1 MEAKAIA
8 KYVRVSPRKAGQI
21 CSLVRGKNVDEA
33 LAILKFTPRGAAAD
47 IAKVVKSAKANAEN
61 NHEMNAENL
70 YIASIVANQGPTIKR
85 FMPRAQGRATMI
97 RKRTSHIEVVVK
109 EKNKDTKW
117 AKAIVEA
124 YRSKEFKE
132 YLDKNN
138 NGLWY
143 VPSYN

>member
-70 YIASIVANQGPTIKR
+70 YIESIVANQGPTIKR

-109 EKNKDTKW
+109 EKNSH
-117 AKAIVEA
+117 
-124 YRSKEFKE
+124 R
-132 YLDKNN
+132 
-138 NGLWY
+138 
-143 VPSYN
+143 

>member
-21 CSLVRGKNVDEA
+21 CGLVRGKNVDEA

-61 NHEMNAENL
+61 NHEMNTESL

-97 RKRTSHIEVVVK
+97 RKRTSHIEVILK
-109 EKNKDTKW
+109 EKK
-117 AKAIVEA
+117 
-124 YRSKEFKE
+124 
-132 YLDKNN
+132 
-138 NGLWY
+138 
-143 VPSYN
+143 

>member
-21 CSLVRGKNVDEA
+21 CSLVRGKDVNEA

-97 RKRTSHIEVVVK
+97 RKRTSHIEVVLK
-109 EKNKDTKW
+109 EKK
-117 AKAIVEA
+117 
-124 YRSKEFKE
+124 
-132 YLDKNN
+132 
-138 NGLWY
+138 
-143 VPSYN
+143 

>member
-70 YIASIVANQGPTIKR
+70 YIASIVAKQGPTIKR

-97 RKRTSHIEVVVK
+97 RKRTSHIEVVLK
-109 EKNKDTKW
+109 KKK
-117 AKAIVEA
+117 
-124 YRSKEFKE
+124 
-132 YLDKNN
+132 
-138 NGLWY
+138 
-143 VPSYN
+143 